1 LKSEFPNPPSRLA
14 EAWINKIEAL
24 PLAKDATRNQL
35 CHGQGAFVTDS
46 ESRRYVDL
54 ANSFGSILLGH
65 ADPDVASAVESVIR
79 DGIPATGTR
88 HLAEVLAQK
97 ISHDCGGDASVAF
110 FKTGTAAVRSAVG
123 ASRRATGRNV
133 IVSAG
138 YHGWD
143 PMWAPSRSQFGVNQ
157 DGVFESYYV
166 VEELERFLQLNKDR
180 VAAAVISP
188 DYVHLSTD
196 QLHDIFFLCKKYCPL
211 VVADEVKYGYRFDL
225 GPSIHR
231 IGLKA
236 DLYTFSKGLSNGWS
250 LVGDPE
256 VVRFLH
262 SASSTLT
269 YEASSLAASIA
280 TLKKLSESKIYGNI
294 AMEGARFINNAKLLI
309 KKHSLPIEIAG
320 QGGLFQ
326 FIVGD
331 EEMEQ
336 SFFSE
341 CGEAGLLLLPYDN
354 QAPSWAFRE
363 TVVDIALASLDRA
376 LYNLANEFQ
385 QLKDTP
391 LRQEMRW
398 HAAWNQM
405 EGFPYKETDKS
416 WMESKL
422 MEHCLSG

>member
-1 LKSEFPNPPSRLA
+1 
-14 EAWINKIEAL
+14 
-24 PLAKDATRNQL
+24 
-35 CHGQGAFVTDS
+35 
-46 ESRRYVDL
+46 
-54 ANSFGSILLGH
+54 
-65 ADPDVASAVESVIR
+65 
-79 DGIPATGTR
+79 
-88 HLAEVLAQK
+88 
-97 ISHDCGGDASVAF
+97 
-110 FKTGTAAVRSAVG
+110 
-123 ASRRATGRNV
+123 
-133 IVSAG
+133 
-138 YHGWD
+138 
-143 PMWAPSRSQFGVNQ
+143 
-157 DGVFESYYV
+157 
-166 VEELERFLQLNKDR
+166 
-180 VAAAVISP
+180 
-188 DYVHLSTD
+188 
-196 QLHDIFFLCKKYCPL
+196 
-211 VVADEVKYGYRFDL
+211 
-225 GPSIHR
+225 
-231 IGLKA
+231 
-236 DLYTFSKGLSNGWS
+236 
-250 LVGDPE
+250 
-256 VVRFLH
+256 
-262 SASSTLT
+262 
-269 YEASSLAASIA
+269 
-280 TLKKLSESKIYGNI
+280 
-294 AMEGARFINNAKLLI
+294 MEGARFINNAKLLI